1 MDVQSE
7 PRLIPVTK
15 EHMKLKTANTNDE
28 SRLDIKARGFWRRGE
43 TAFFD
48 IRVTHVNSRT
58 NKEKKREYLERV
70 LHVEHGSFTPL
81 VFGTNIGMGEE
92 SKRFVASLAHQLSVK
107 QNETYAAVITWLRTR
122 LSFEI
127 LRSALLCVRG
137 SRTPFKKQSYAMGDD
152 FHLNNIESNIV

>member
-1 MDVQSE
+1 
-7 PRLIPVTK
+7 
-15 EHMKLKTANTNDE
+15 MKLKTANTNDE
-28 SRLDIKARGFWRRGE
+28 SRLDIKARGFWRRGK

-58 NKEKKREYLERV
+58 NKDLETNIIFRTHELAKRREYLERV

-81 VFGTNIGMGEE
+81 VFGTNGGIGEE
-92 SKRFVASLAHQLSVK
+92 SKRFVASPAHQLSVK

-137 SRTPFKKQSYAMGDD
+137 SRTPFKKQSYATGDD